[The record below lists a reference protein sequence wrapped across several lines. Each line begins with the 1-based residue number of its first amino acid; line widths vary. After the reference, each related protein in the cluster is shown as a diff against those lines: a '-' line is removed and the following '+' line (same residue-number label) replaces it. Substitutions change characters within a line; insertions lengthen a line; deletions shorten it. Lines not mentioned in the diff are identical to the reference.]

1 MEEATA
7 TGLLEWH
14 RNIQAHNRM
23 RDFVAIS
30 HRPLGDMLKYR

>member
-14 RNIQAHNRM
+14 GNIQAHNRK

>member
-14 RNIQAHNRM
+14 RNIQAHNRTG
-23 RDFVAIS
+23 DFVAIS
-30 HRPLGDMLKYR
+30 HWPLGDMLKN